1 MSLIVTINPLVSIG
15 GYALL
20 TAAALS
26 ATSAA
31 PVAVAPVLSG
41 LGPAMAALGL
51 GRLLKCFKY

>member
-1 MSLIVTINPLVSIG
+1 MSIG

-26 ATSAA
+26 ATSTA